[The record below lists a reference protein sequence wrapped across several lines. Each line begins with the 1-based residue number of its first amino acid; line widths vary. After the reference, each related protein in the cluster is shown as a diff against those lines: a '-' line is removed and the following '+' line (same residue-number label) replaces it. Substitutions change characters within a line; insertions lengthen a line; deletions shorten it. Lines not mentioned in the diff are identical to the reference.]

1 MRITREL
8 SRELV
13 RIIDPEGVERRKRH
27 RLRRRQYIS
36 RGPNYVWHLDG
47 YDKLA
52 PYGIYIHGCID
63 GFSRK
68 VMWLKAG
75 ITNKRPEVIASYF
88 IEAVNQEGGFPL
100 RVRGDRGT
108 ENGAVAAVQRALRDS
123 ERAFLYGRSTSN
135 QRIERWWGYLRNA
148 RADYWMNEIKLL
160 ERDNRLERADP
171 IQRLCLQYALLPFI
185 GRQLD
190 EIKHLWNT
198 HSIRNQRVGDTL
210 PGIPDIL
217 HTQVELY
224 GVEDYKNACSMQ
236 EMQYLHQEYEND
248 FLNLDGEFLEI
259 VEQVREINNL
269 PDPVQISHFQEAKDL
284 YVQLS
289 SYINNL

>member
-1 MRITREL
+1 MRVTEDIKEHIRQYHHLGYNYRLIHHLLETRHECTISYLQRKLIPSLGLRRRGQLDDNVVNIINQATSEISNGVAGSEQLRRTLEL

-36 RGPNYVWHLDG
+36 R
-47 YDKLA
+47 
-52 PYGIYIHGCID
+52 
-63 GFSRK
+63 
-68 VMWLKAG
+68 
-75 ITNKRPEVIASYF
+75 
-88 IEAVNQEGGFPL
+88 
-100 RVRGDRGT
+100 
-108 ENGAVAAVQRALRDS
+108 
-123 ERAFLYGRSTSN
+123 
-135 QRIERWWGYLRNA
+135 RIERWWGYLRNA

-224 GVEDYKNACSMQ
+224 
-236 EMQYLHQEYEND
+236 
-248 FLNLDGEFLEI
+248 DGEFLEI
-259 VEQVREINNL
+259 VEQQ
-269 PDPVQISHFQEAKDL
+269 QILKCDSWIISFIGEPLAGRA
-284 YVQLS
+284 
-289 SYINNL
+289 SYADA

>member
-1 MRITREL
+1 MRVTEDIKEHIRQYHHLGYNYRLIHHLLETRHECTISYLQRKLIPSLGLRRRGQLDDNVVNIINQATSEISNGVAGSEQLRRTLEL

-36 RGPNYVWHLDG
+36 R
-47 YDKLA
+47 
-52 PYGIYIHGCID
+52 
-63 GFSRK
+63 

-100 RVRGDRGT
+100 RVPGDRGT

-224 GVEDYKNACSMQ
+224 
-236 EMQYLHQEYEND
+236 
-248 FLNLDGEFLEI
+248 DGEFLEI
-259 VEQVREINNL
+259 VEQ
-269 PDPVQISHFQEAKDL
+269 
-284 YVQLS
+284 
-289 SYINNL
+289 